1 MFAHRLGPRDET
13 VDDFW
18 RMIWEQK
25 ATVIVMV
32 TRCEE
37 GNRVRT
43 QKIPRAEVDVRKGE
57 GWIAYPKATC
67 VSLMTQPEQSLFE
80 AT

>member
-1 MFAHRLGPRDET
+1 MLLYFPGPRDET

-25 ATVIVMV
+25 ATIIVMV

-37 GNRVRT
+37 GNRVST
-43 QKIPRAEVDVRKGE
+43 PGVKAEECRPGKEKEV
-57 GWIAYPKATC
+57 
-67 VSLMTQPEQSLFE
+67 
-80 AT
+80 